1 MQIIQNQRM
10 QEDKESEKYKLERE
24 WLYAAILYNNL
35 IDKYLQESEKA
46 KKFLEFSKSLAQSS
60 DSLITKVFQNNLT
73 DEEKTKIDELTLRR
87 DQELE
92 VLEENNV
99 RYQHI
104 IQTLLPVI
112 QKELQIALKNPKV
125 TAEAKSQLL
134 TMRKAL

>member
-1 MQIIQNQRM
+1 MMNGTELSWNVVKVIYLIPDGVNLMTSFRRKLLDIIILQIEN
-10 QEDKESEKYKLERE
+10 
-24 WLYAAILYNNL
+24 
-35 IDKYLQESEKA
+35 
-46 KKFLEFSKSLAQSS
+46 KFRH
-60 DSLITKVFQNNLT
+60 DNNLT

-125 TAEAKSQLL
+125 TAESKSQLL
-134 TMRKAL
+134 TMRKEL

>member
-46 KKFLEFSKSLAQSS
+46 KNFLEFSKSLAQSS

-125 TAEAKSQLL
+125 TAESKSQLL
-134 TMRKAL
+134 TMRKEL

>member
-35 IDKYLQESEKA
+35 IYKYLQESEKA

-125 TAEAKSQLL
+125 TAESKSQLL
-134 TMRKAL
+134 TMRKEL

>member
-1 MQIIQNQRM
+1 M
-10 QEDKESEKYKLERE
+10 QEHKQSEKYKLERE

-46 KKFLEFSKSLAQSS
+46 KNFLEFSKSLAQAST

-73 DEEKTKIDELTLRR
+73 EEEKTKIDELTLRR

-112 QKELQIALKNPKV
+112 QKELQIALKNTKV

>member
-1 MQIIQNQRM
+1 M

-73 DEEKTKIDELTLRR
+73 ISRSSSSPRNSFNKI
-87 DQELE
+87 
-92 VLEENNV
+92 
-99 RYQHI
+99 I
-104 IQTLLPVI
+104 FSFG
-112 QKELQIALKNPKV
+112 ALI
-125 TAEAKSQLL
+125 KS
-134 TMRKAL
+134 

>member
-1 MQIIQNQRM
+1 
-10 QEDKESEKYKLERE
+10 
-24 WLYAAILYNNL
+24 
-35 IDKYLQESEKA
+35 
-46 KKFLEFSKSLAQSS
+46 
-60 DSLITKVFQNNLT
+60 LITKVFQNSLT
-73 DEEKTKIDELTLRR
+73 EEEKTKIDELTLRR

-92 VLEENNV
+92 VLEENNI

-104 IQTLLPVI
+104 IQTLLPII

>member
-1 MQIIQNQRM
+1 M

-46 KKFLEFSKSLAQSS
+46 KNFLEFSKSLAQAST
-60 DSLITKVFQNNLT
+60 DSLITKVFQNSLT
-73 DEEKTKIDELTLRR
+73 EEEKTKIDELTLRR

-112 QKELQIALKNPKV
+112 QKELQIALKNQKV
-125 TAEAKSQLL
+125 TAESKSQLL
-134 TMRKAL
+134 TMRKEL

>member
-112 QKELQIALKNPKV
+112 QKELQIALKNTKV